1 MIAQQP
7 SITVQQPRTD
17 PIDNVEPISFKRI
30 VAILQVALATRRAA
44 LTDDDKYWYTIA
56 RGM

>member
-7 SITVQQPRTD
+7 SITVQPPRTD
-17 PIDNVEPISFKRI
+17 PVDNVEPISFKRI

-44 LTDDDKYWYTIA
+44 FTDDDKYWYTLA